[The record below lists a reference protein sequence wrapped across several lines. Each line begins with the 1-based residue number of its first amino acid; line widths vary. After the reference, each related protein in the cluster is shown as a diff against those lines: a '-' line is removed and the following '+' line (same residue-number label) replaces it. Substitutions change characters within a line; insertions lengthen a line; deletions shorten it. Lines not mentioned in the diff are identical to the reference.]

1 MENFEFQKVGNDV
14 YKLWLCKKLYD
25 KLAILNAC
33 YRNANKAYFK
43 LDIADDAH
51 VAVIIKFKRE
61 FPYTE
66 VKNFIDEFSNDVI
79 DQQIRLDLDARTFG
93 IKKLIY
99 EKAFSA
105 LKV

>member
-1 MENFEFQKVGNDV
+1 MKNFEFRKITDNV
-14 YKLWLCKKLYD
+14 YEFWLCKKLYD

-33 YRNANKAYFK
+33 YRNANEAYFK

-61 FPYTE
+61 FPYSE
-66 VKNFIDEFSNDVI
+66 VKSFIDEFGNEVI